1 MDKEKLPVK
10 GQFFCVMIINK
21 IISTIF
27 LIYRT
32 QLEIYQRFFLYI
44 DVSTWNI
51 DLPTKTDKKI
61 IPILLLACKC
71 EIAQDFI
78 LYVAKVV

>member
-1 MDKEKLPVK
+1 MKL
-10 GQFFCVMIINK
+10 
-21 IISTIF
+21 
-27 LIYRT
+27 YR
-32 QLEIYQRFFLYI
+32 RFFEYI
-44 DVSTWNI
+44 DVSTMDI

-61 IPILLLACKC
+61 ISILLRACKC